1 MSGISIN
8 GSDNLNLN
16 SHSIVSVNDL
26 ACTTINGGSPG
37 VSYPLLASDG
47 SQPAPSYSFAS
58 QTNTG
63 LWVTAGPF
71 LNICVAGTVILQLKN
86 NIIIGQGYNFN
97 MNTGSFISVFA
108 MSSSPGNNLNITNF
122 NGNSLIT
129 VGSGSNVTLSFYNQ
143 TPTTQPTA
151 TGATGFTANASA
163 NSSFAESTYT
173 GSVGATAYT
182 VGDIVASLKN
192 LGLIAS

>member
-8 GSDNLNLN
+8 GSDNLDLN
-16 SHSIVSVNDL
+16 SHSIANVNDL
-26 ACTTINGGSPG
+26 ACTTINGGTPG
-37 VSYPLLASDG
+37 VSYPLLAPDG

-71 LNICVAGTVILQLKN
+71 LNICVTGTVILQLKN
-86 NIIIGQGYNFN
+86 NEIIGQGYNFN

-143 TPTTQPTA
+143 TPTTQPA
-151 TGATGFTANASA
+151 AGN
-163 NSSFAESTYT
+163 NSNVVVT
-173 GSVGATAYT
+173 GSTPAFIDNTYDGGLGGSAYSI
-182 VGDIVASLKN
+182 GQIVASLKN
-192 LGLIAS
+192 LGLIAA